1 MTETTAAQHGHAPRG
16 RAAARRLAT
25 ARFISVFG
33 SSAASVALSW
43 HLWETTR
50 SSGWVAAAFLSGSL
64 VLGIASLPAG
74 ALADRVDR
82 RRLMIVSDLAAAGC
96 FTALAIAA
104 WRDAPPLVLVL
115 LMGLGALAESP
126 FMAASQAAIPN
137 LVDDVDLPW
146 ANALLA
152 RVQMLVSM
160 VAPAAGG
167 ALAGA
172 FGTQLVLGA
181 NAVSFLASALLVA
194 SITVRFSL
202 VRTVAQ
208 ESEAGDGPG
217 RSRAIRIAWSDPLL
231 RATIFPGFIA
241 FIGVGFV
248 AVANPRLAESY
259 DLDAFGLGLLWSA
272 PMVGALAAS
281 FVVRRLLEP
290 GREFRVVVVGLA
302 LHGVG
307 LGVVA
312 VTDLLAATLAGMVVL
327 GVGIG
332 ITAPARQTVIQR
344 HSADTVR
351 ASLFGLMESI
361 GWISFAISGVAA
373 GAFVDAVGT
382 KGAYAIAATLFFAGV
397 ALQLVLRAGP
407 RLTPPPGSGGRV
419 PAPDA
424 AV

>member
-1 MTETTAAQHGHAPRG
+1 MTDTSHSPRG

-33 SSAASVALSW
+33 SAAASVALSW

-64 VLGIASLPAG
+64 VLGLASMPAG

-82 RRLMIVSDLAAAGC
+82 RRLMIASDIAAAVC
-96 FTALAIAA
+96 FTLLAFAA
-104 WRDAPPLVLVL
+104 WRDAPPGLLVA
-115 LMGLGALAESP
+115 LMALGALAESP
-126 FMAASQAAIPN
+126 FVAASQAAIPN

-146 ANALLA
+146 ANALLG
-152 RVQMLVSM
+152 RIQTLVSM

-172 FGTQLVLGA
+172 LGTGAVLGA
-181 NAVSFLASALLVA
+181 NAASFIASAVLVG
-194 SITVRFSL
+194 SIGTRFNLARDLSID
-202 VRTVAQ
+202 TPD
-208 ESEAGDGPG
+208 EHEAHRPG
-217 RSRAIRIAWSDPLL
+217 RGRAFRIAWCDPLL

-248 AVANPRLAESY
+248 AVANPKLAESFQ
-259 DLDAFGLGLLWSA
+259 LDAFGLGLLWST
-272 PMVGALAAS
+272 PMFGALAAS

-290 GREFRVVVVGLA
+290 GREFRVVVVGLG

-312 VTDLLAATLAGMVVL
+312 ATHALAAALAGMFVL

-332 ITAPARQTVIQR
+332 ITAPARQTIIQR
-344 HSADTVR
+344 NSADSVR
-351 ASLFGLMESI
+351 GSLFGLMESI

-382 KGAYAIAATLFFAGV
+382 HGAYAVAATLFFAGV

-407 RLTPPPGSGGRV
+407 RLTPPPTVQV
-419 PAPDA
+419 PEAT
-424 AV
+424 

>member
-1 MTETTAAQHGHAPRG
+1 MPETTTAHEQPSPRG
-16 RAAARRLAT
+16 RTAARRLAM
-25 ARFISVFG
+25 ARFVSVFG

-64 VLGIASLPAG
+64 VLGLASLPAG

-82 RRLMIVSDLAAAGC
+82 RRLMIASDLAAAAC
-96 FTALAIAA
+96 FTLLAIAA
-104 WRDAPPLVLVL
+104 WQDASPPVLVL
-115 LMGLGALAESP
+115 LMALGALAESP
-126 FMAASQAAIPN
+126 FVAASQAAIPN
-137 LVDDVDLPW
+137 LVDDADLPW
-146 ANALLA
+146 ANALLS

-181 NAVSFLASALLVA
+181 NAVSFLASGLLVA
-194 SITVRFSL
+194 SITMRFS
-202 VRTVAQ
+202 VARTA
-208 ESEAGDGPG
+208 AGDDLAHGPG
-217 RSRAIRIAWSDPLL
+217 RGRAVRIAWGDPLL

-248 AVANPRLAESY
+248 AVANPRLAESFA
-259 DLDAFGLGLLWSA
+259 LDAFGLGLLWSA

-281 FVVRRLLEP
+281 FGVRRLLEP

-312 VTDLLAATLAGMVVL
+312 LTDALAAALAGMLVL

-332 ITAPARQTVIQR
+332 ITAPARQTIIQR
-344 HSADTVR
+344 HSADGVR

-382 KGAYAIAATLFFAGV
+382 HGAYALAATLFFAGV
-397 ALQLVLRAGP
+397 VLQLALRAGP
-407 RLTPPPGSGGRV
+407 RLASPPGTPV
-419 PAPDA
+419 PVASPDA
-424 AV
+424 AS